1 MNSRF
6 TQFFIVSVFLS
17 IFFFFKEIEPNSL
30 VTLSERGLAIFLFQF
45 DYVLLFCY
53 IVYVLI
59 RKFEVNILML
69 SGIYLSLFLLGMAS
83 LIIIDEKTYDVFY
96 SYIQPLIRAIY
107 VWIFFKMGLDLHF
120 KRDKF
125 SVLFY
130 SIAIIYSLLSLYLLN
145 KFPRESMLSFNFY
158 WAMIAVFW
166 LVGLQLERHNKPN
179 YILFIGGLSLTAISD
194 LYYILPPEAR
204 LYEFTFI
211 LIRVCNSTG
220 EFLLVNYIIRFFM
233 PSRILK

>member
-107 VWIFFKMGLDLHF
+107 VWIFFKMGLDLHL
-120 KRDKF
+120 KKDKF

-179 YILFIGGLSLTAISD
+179 YMLFIVGLSLTAISD

-211 LIRVCNSTG
+211 LIRVCNTTG
-220 EFLLVNYIIRFFM
+220 EFLLVNYIIRFFT